1 MSNDGL
7 VIGNAI
13 ESGLR
18 TYGQMQSIDANKQAM
33 GLRDEQAR
41 MQREQHEAQ
50 MREQKQREEINSR
63 QIKRLSEEEQKSALG
78 LLAKRLYAI
87 DAGGDASPEEIQQY
101 MSLTGGSRITDPKY
115 VASKEV
121 GDALA
126 LYPQVMKGEVNRN
139 SPEAINAYN
148 TLINVQ
154 RGATDGRKVSINRVV
169 PSKDG
174 QGVHFGLNVVN
185 ADGSVDPNGVLTDN
199 RTADPND
206 PVSSISFDEL
216 NDIYG
221 AISNLRSVVTNP
233 KIRQALYREHG
244 LGPQQVSEKDQ
255 SVIDYNKS
263 RAKFYDSKAK
273 NEASGGAGGAGKLPA
288 DAQMIAFYEQ
298 RGYSTDDAIAM
309 VNESKNSPQKF
320 VTDYTNMLLETSKDM
335 NGVPT
340 ITPDQAF
347 EKSMQVYNT
356 NFRRKPAKRDSTPKN
371 EAKPVS
377 APPLI
382 SRPNDTPAASPD
394 NRETKIKQILAANPG
409 KNPDWAAAY
418 LDHLANQS
426 AQ

>member
-50 MREQKQREEINSR
+50 MDAH
-63 QIKRLSEEEQKSALG
+63 EEEKKIRGLRADEIKGEQLKKMNEAFAWSIYNAKDMPDEYKQLIAAHPNLDAQRLMSDEAAMHLKTIEGLKSG
-78 LLAKRLYAI
+78 AI
-87 DAGGDASPEEIQQY
+87 PY
-101 MSLTGGSRITDPKY
+101 H
-115 VASKEV
+115 SKEV
-121 GDALA
+121 AAAFDFLNPEIALGA
-126 LYPQVMKGEVNRN
+126 TEKRKVKTSRLYPGG
-139 SPEAINAYN
+139 SPE
-148 TLINVQ
+148 TL
-154 RGATDGRKVSINRVV
+154 RVGLHV
-169 PSKDG
+169 EGDP
-174 QGVHFGLNVVN
+174 QERPLTVHRSSR
-185 ADGSVDPNGVLTDN
+185 DD
-199 RTADPND
+199 D
-206 PVSSISFDEL
+206 PVLEVSMDQQMQKAMIFKSYRDMLMSDQ
-216 NDIYG
+216 G
-221 AISNLRSVVTNP
+221 
-233 KIRQALYREHG
+233 RQWFLKTH
-244 LGPQQVSEKDQ
+244 LPQLSQQVSAKDQ
-255 SVIDYNKS
+255 SVINFNKS
-263 RAKFYDSKAK
+263 RANYYDSKAK

-356 NFRRKPAKRDSTPKN
+356 NFRRKPAKRDAAPKN